1 MNTHA
6 LIGMQPD
13 LIPTP
18 AERTEGFSLRRRC
31 TTTGVEDAQRVFRV
45 ACENDVVERFTL
57 PRGRLHDRVPI
68 A

>member
-1 MNTHA
+1 MKTYT

-18 AERTEGFSLRRRC
+18 AERTEGISLRGRC
-31 TTTGVEDAQRVFRV
+31 ATACVEDAQRVVRV
-45 ACENDVVERFTL
+45 AGKDHVVEQFTL
-57 PRGRLHDRVPI
+57 PCGRLQDRIPF